1 MIYNMPTIYPY
12 DNTSAGS
19 GVGSTNRKV
28 KAEDVIQTGA
38 LQFISNADR
47 SKWNSTTAM
56 LNNTQLLASNLW
68 PYILALINNNGGL
81 GGQNEA
87 VSIWRQEGTLS
98 AANTNIINITGTKY
112 INDALDKNKI
122 IFIVY
127 GVLLSPTAYKIN
139 TTTQI
144 EIIDSGYA
152 VPDMQYQ
159 IINFN

>member
-1 MIYNMPTIYPY
+1 MPAIYPY
-12 DNTSAGS
+12 NNTSAGS
-19 GVGSTNRKV
+19 NVGSTNRKV

-47 SKWNSTTAM
+47 SRWNSTTAL

-68 PYILALINNNGGL
+68 PYILALINSNGGL
-81 GGQNEA
+81 GGQGQGEA

-98 AANTNIINITGTKY
+98 AANTNIINITDTKY

-127 GVLLSPTAYKIN
+127 GVLLSPTAYRIN

-144 EIIDSGYA
+144 EIIDPGYA
-152 VPDMQYQ
+152 IPDMQYQ
-159 IINFN
+159 IIHFN